1 MLLTINQTL
10 ICAMLSKLSI
20 WLLAVRPKTLPASLS
35 PVLVGGACAW
45 AQGFCHLRVWALT
58 VVTAMLL
65 QIIANLA
72 NDFFDYKHAFDLP
85 GRHGPLRIMQN
96 DLVSPQIFFAV
107 IVALSCAV
115 VLPGLILVWHGG
127 WPVLVL
133 GVVSLAFAFLYSA
146 GPWPLASH
154 AMGEAATVFFFG
166 LVAGGGAYYLQTGA
180 INTTVLVLSL
190 VPGLLTAGVMIINN
204 YRDLELDRESGKTTL
219 FVVLG
224 AAWGR
229 RFYAASVSVAYLI
242 VVLAV
247 VCAPEISSWAL
258 LALLSLPLGLKLIR
272 DIYTKQG
279 SVLNV
284 TLAQT
289 ALLTFV
295 TSLLLA
301 AGLQI

>member
-1 MLLTINQTL
+1 MLF
-10 ICAMLSKLSI
+10 KLSI
-20 WLLAVRPKTLPASLS
+20 WLIAIRPKTLLASLS

-45 AQGFCHLRVWALT
+45 AQGFCHLPVWVLT
-58 VVTAMLL
+58 AVTAMLL

-72 NDFFDYKHAFDLP
+72 NDFFDYKHNFDLP
-85 GRHGPLRIMQN
+85 GRQGPLRIMQN
-96 DLVSPQIFFAV
+96 GLVSPQIFFAV
-107 IVALSCAV
+107 IVALSFVV

-127 WPVLVL
+127 WPILVL

-146 GPWPLASH
+146 GPWPLATH

-166 LVAGGGAYYLQTGA
+166 LVAGGGAYYLQAGA
-180 INTTVLVLSL
+180 INITVLALSL
-190 VPGLLTAGVMIINN
+190 VPGLLTAGVMIVNN
-204 YRDLELDRESGKTTL
+204 YRDLELDRKSGKTTL
-219 FVVLG
+219 FVILG
-224 AAWGR
+224 APWAR
-229 RFYAASVSVAYLI
+229 RLYGAFISVAYLI
-242 VVLAV
+242 VVLAAV
-247 VCAPEISSWAL
+247 FVPEISPWVL

-272 DIYTKQG
+272 DVYTKRG
-279 SVLNV
+279 FVLNV